1 MAGHVRR
8 EGGRGRAVQA
18 RAVTLP
24 LFQWSV
30 PLIAGALCMLAAP
43 LWIYGMPGEDQPSFA
58 AAGQLGRYVVLYY
71 PSAIVMLF
79 LVSRL
84 HRIVTRKAE
93 RARIDL
99 FYLTAANACLAV
111 AALVMIAALIG
122 VVRQ

>member
-1 MAGHVRR
+1 M
-8 EGGRGRAVQA
+8 
-18 RAVTLP
+18 TLP

-30 PLIAGALCMLAAP
+30 PLVAGALCMLLAP
-43 LWIYGMPGEDQPSFA
+43 LWIHGTPGADQTAFA
-58 AAGQLGRYVVLYY
+58 VAGQLGRYVVLYY
-71 PSAIVMLF
+71 PSAVVMLF

-93 RARIDL
+93 RPRIDL

-111 AALVMIAALIG
+111 AAIVVIAALIE